1 MKYQKTIFCVV
12 MACIVAV
19 PLAMLWGDIKECIDG
34 VPAGV
39 VEAAQPQGGRVTASH
54 LNVTGRAQFFGPIS
68 YGFGTRS
75 TETLA
80 ADFSLS
86 VDAPL
91 IEVTSTTGVTSS
103 ATAAIADPSN
113 LNGYQ
118 VTTILNGGTN
128 SIVFQDAANT
138 DLGGSDITLGANDV
152 LSVVFDGTEW
162 VRLFSTDN

>member
-1 MKYQKTIFCVV
+1 
-12 MACIVAV
+12 
-19 PLAMLWGDIKECIDG
+19 
-34 VPAGV
+34 
-39 VEAAQPQGGRVTASH
+39 
-54 LNVTGRAQFFGPIS
+54 
-68 YGFGTRS
+68 
-75 TETLA
+75 
-80 ADFSLS
+80 
-86 VDAPL
+86 L